1 MRSRSTLFCGNF
13 SAKNEQFLLLSK
25 PRKPLEKTLPNIY
38 KKECKYSGG
47 VDPLVLPP
55 SHTATTM
62 TKSTMFFCVCFSA
75 RWLQGSSLQ
84 PHVCRHQDP
93 NQHHTWRPSPG
104 PVSKTAAKWVQLGVV
119 QNFLSKKVPNV
130 STLSVCTTLSLAKL
144 LSAQVFNTK
153 GC

>member
-1 MRSRSTLFCGNF
+1 MTECAHTFGN
-13 SAKNEQFLLLSK
+13 SSSKNEQALLLSK
-25 PRKPLEKTLPNIY
+25 LRKPLAKPLPNIY
-38 KKECKYSGG
+38 KKGFKYSGG
-47 VDPLVLPP
+47 GDPLVLPP
-55 SHTATTM
+55 SYTATTM

-84 PHVCRHQDP
+84 PCMSSPRSKPTLEDRHRVQYQKQRQSEY
-93 NQHHTWRPSPG
+93 NW
-104 PVSKTAAKWVQLGVV
+104 VLCKT
-119 QNFLSKKVPNV
+119 FLSKKVPNV